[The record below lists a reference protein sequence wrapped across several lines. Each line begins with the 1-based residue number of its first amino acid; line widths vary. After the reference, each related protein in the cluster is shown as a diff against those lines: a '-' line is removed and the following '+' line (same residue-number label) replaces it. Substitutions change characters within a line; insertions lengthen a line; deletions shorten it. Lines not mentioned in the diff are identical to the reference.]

1 MSINFKELLFVGP
14 HPDDVEMGCGGT
26 ISKYC
31 RCADIIYL
39 ILSPCLDDARN
50 KAILDEARNAIV
62 HLGLSTENMIIE
74 NLSRRTFHEQRR
86 EIRDILISVR
96 DKYKPDMVF
105 CPSLNDIHQDHS
117 VAAEETLRLFRD
129 IGVIAYE
136 NPRSSIHF
144 EPTLYVQLSDKNVE
158 NKVKGLMC
166 YKSQYDR
173 YYFKPKIIQSFA
185 LMRGSQIGVEYAEA
199 FEVLRMKA

>member
-1 MSINFKELLFVGP
+1 MNVTFKKLLFIGP

-31 RCADIIYL
+31 HGTDITYL
-39 ILSPCLDDARN
+39 ILSPCLEDPRN
-50 KAILDEARNAIV
+50 KTILDEAKSAV
-62 HLGLSTENMIIE
+62 GHLGLSTENMIIE

-86 EIRDILISVR
+86 EIRDILISIR
-96 DKYKPDMVF
+96 DKHEPDMIF
-105 CPSLNDIHQDHS
+105 CPSLNDVHQDHS
-117 VAAEETLRLFRD
+117 VTAEEALRLFRD

-136 NPRSSIHF
+136 NPRSSIRY
-144 EPTLYVQLSDKNVE
+144 EPTLYVQLSDKNV
-158 NKVKGLMC
+158 KSKIKGLMC

-173 YYFKPKIIQSFA
+173 YYFKPKIIESFA